1 MVTIKKRIR
10 EKVGKWSRKGMP
22 RRSKEMWHINKR
34 NCSLEGLEQMRFFV
48 KKIIENNWD
57 GKKWRT
63 FEDAIN
69 RELGRANLTSTGPRL
84 STSALGTLRSVV
96 SYFGFIKYKDGS
108 VYVTE
113 AGKKFAN
120 EQPGNIESFK
130 LQLLKLQFTNPIIK
144 KYCQNLHIF
153 PIRAILRLLLDND
166 VGRLTREEI
175 GYIIF
180 HKFKKEEDFM
190 HVKNEIL
197 QFRKL
202 EEEEK
207 KKIIDNYLKT
217 PEGSYTLKKAP
228 AVEYLIGYMIT
239 AKLIEKSREEKESIF
254 IPDEEKEKV
263 KSLLKKFNNIQPF
276 DFGDDIELWLDYYG
290 DPETIYTPQEYIIEV
305 KNEAT
310 ILKNTMA
317 SVSYIDRIITT
328 WLLSESTIKNL
339 FLIPTREYSV
349 RFFNLKSGEKIREEK
364 IFPKKDEKRIII
376 FLPITSEE
384 KVDKKYYFSSLIR
397 ELINSKTFDKEYEM
411 YLENLKKLGKIELTE
426 KKFPLLRGGR
436 LEFLFYKLLQELE
449 KEKKITNLRWNGKE
463 SQLGLKFPAPGGKEG
478 IPDILFSFNDKII
491 VLEITTITSQ
501 SSQWQHEASSVPF
514 HLVNIKKSF
523 SKEVVG
529 IFAAPK
535 KHEWIDY
542 MLRKSIEDR
551 KIKIITVE
559 IERLINIFLSN
570 NFENEFMELITSQ
583 TQ

>member
-22 RRSKEMWHINKR
+22 RRNKEMWHINKR
-34 NCSLEGLEQMRFFV
+34 NCSPEALEQMRFFV
-48 KKIIENNWD
+48 KKIIENGWD

-84 STSALGTLRSVV
+84 SRSALGTLRSVV
-96 SYFGFIKYKDGS
+96 SYFGFIKYKDGY

-113 AGKKFAN
+113 TGKKFAS

-153 PIRAILRLLLDND
+153 PIRAILRLLLDKD
-166 VGRLTREEI
+166 VGKLAREEI
-175 GYIIF
+175 GYIVF
-180 HKFKKEEDFM
+180 NKFKKEEDFM

-228 AVEYLIGYMIT
+228 SVGYLIGYMIT
-239 AKLIEKSREEKESIF
+239 ARLVKKSKDGCIFIPEEEKER
-254 IPDEEKEKV
+254 V
-263 KSLLKKFNNIQPF
+263 KSLLERFNDIHPF
-276 DFGDDIELWLDYYG
+276 DFDDDIELWLEYYG
-290 DPETIYTPQEYIIEV
+290 DPEIIYTPQEYIIKV
-305 KNEAT
+305 KNNVS
-310 ILKNTMA
+310 ILKNIMI
-317 SVSYIDRIITT
+317 SISHKSKIVTT

-339 FLIPTREYSV
+339 FLIPHKEYLV
-349 RFFNLKSGEKIREEK
+349 EFFNIESGEKIREEK
-364 IFPKKDEKRIII
+364 IFPKKDEKELTIFFPII
-376 FLPITSEE
+376 SEE

-397 ELINSKTFDKEYEM
+397 ELITSKTFDKEYEM

-426 KKFPLLRGGR
+426 KKLPLLRGGR
-436 LEFLFYKLLQELE
+436 FEFLFYKLLQELE